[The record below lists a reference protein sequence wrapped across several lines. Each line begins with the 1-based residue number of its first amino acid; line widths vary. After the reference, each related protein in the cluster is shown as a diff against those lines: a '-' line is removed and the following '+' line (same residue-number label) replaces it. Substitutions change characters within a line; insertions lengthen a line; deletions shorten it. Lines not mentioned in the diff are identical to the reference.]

1 MMQVDLD
8 EKALTTIADMT
19 GGKYYRATDNR
30 TLKTIYK
37 EIDRLEKTRI
47 EVTAYKRYSEL
58 YGIWLLLG
66 LISVVAEMGLGFS
79 LLRRN
84 P

>member
-1 MMQVDLD
+1 
-8 EKALTTIADMT
+8 MT

-30 TLKTIYK
+30 KLKAIYK
-37 EIDRLEKTRI
+37 EIDQLERTKI

-58 YGIWLLLG
+58 YGGWLFAGLLAVLVEVG
-66 LISVVAEMGLGFS
+66 LSATV
-79 LLRRN
+79 LRKN